1 MTQPPP
7 PSLQRLLPDHRNVP
21 LGLLEFLGP
30 FGTLSSSQIIDMSW
44 QSYVDD
50 QLMATKMVKHAVIC
64 GHDGNIWAQSAG
76 FTVSVDE
83 LKALLSKY
91 SSTDQLAQSGL
102 TVAGMKY
109 MYLSSSDKV
118 VRAKKGTSGV
128 HCIKTTQALIV
139 CVYEDPIVPEQA
151 ATVTEKLGEYLIG
164 VGY

>member
-1 MTQPPP
+1 
-7 PSLQRLLPDHRNVP
+7 
-21 LGLLEFLGP
+21 
-30 FGTLSSSQIIDMSW
+30 MSW

-50 QLMATKMVKHAVIC
+50 QLVATKMVKHAVIC

-83 LKALLSKY
+83 LKALLAKY

-102 TVAGMKY
+102 TIATTKY